1 MVSRLNLS
9 SSNPSSLG
17 SATNGGPTLV
27 SGGARPDPVET
38 EALWES
44 YDAPEDLS
52 PEHQEFSALRE
63 LELAPKGVKYRVVW
77 LILLLVGAGSY
88 SAYEV
93 LINDHN
99 PFESVLASLDDLI
112 KSGLGDDAAQSP
124 ADAAVAASVAQ
135 TASSKKTDS
144 GSASERTDPKVSSN
158 TSKAYNGLPNKP
170 PTQPVKVEAAKDAPA
185 AVADEI
191 VAGMNHEFVYQ
202 RFRAIQEIRKQKLTA
217 ATDLLRQGL
226 IDEKFWN
233 RMYSAITLADFGVP
247 VTVAELGD
255 AIEDTRSELIANF
268 FRRFLKKP
276 GAGELY
282 IMRQMLR
289 VADDRGRLVLLQAI
303 ARSRDDLRDL
313 YLVAA
318 TMEDS
323 AKIKGWATN
332 AVKAL
337 RLPQEQLQKLKEQV
351 LRGGGGQGS

>member
-1 MVSRLNLS
+1 MASKLNLS

-17 SATNGGPTLV
+17 SATDGGPTLV
-27 SGGARPDPVET
+27 SGGARPERVET
-38 EALWES
+38 EVLWES

-52 PEHQEFSALRE
+52 PEQQEFSALGE
-63 LELAPKGVKYRVVW
+63 LELTPGGIKYRFVW

-99 PFESVLASLDDLI
+99 PFESMLVSLDELI
-112 KSGLGDDAAQSP
+112 KFGLGQDVAEP
-124 ADAAVAASVAQ
+124 PVDAAVAASVAQ
-135 TASSKKTDS
+135 AGSPKKADS
-144 GSASERTDPKVSSN
+144 GPVSERADQSTRSN
-158 TSKAYNGLPNKP
+158 TSKAYNRLPNTP
-170 PTQPVKVEAAKDAPA
+170 PTQPAKVDAAKDAPA
-185 AVADEI
+185 AVSDELI
-191 VAGMNHEFVYQ
+191 AGMNHEFVYQ
-202 RFRAIQEIRKQKLTA
+202 RFKAIQAIRKQKVIA
-217 ATDLLRQGL
+217 ATDLLQQGL

-233 RMYSAITLADFGVP
+233 RMYSAITLAEFGVP

-323 AKIKGWATN
+323 AKIKGWATTV
-332 AVKAL
+332 VKGL
-337 RLPQEQLQKLKEQV
+337 RLPQEELQKL
-351 LRGGGGQGS
+351 RGQALALTNVNH

>member
-1 MVSRLNLS
+1 MASKLNLS

-17 SATNGGPTLV
+17 SATDGGPTLV
-27 SGGARPDPVET
+27 RGISGPALGES

-52 PEHQEFSALRE
+52 PEQQEFSALGE
-63 LELAPKGVKYRVVW
+63 LELTPGGIKYRFVW

-99 PFESVLASLDDLI
+99 PFESMLVSLDELI
-112 KSGLGDDAAQSP
+112 KFGLGQDVAEPQTDATVATSVPQAGSP
-124 ADAAVAASVAQ
+124 
-135 TASSKKTDS
+135 KKADS
-144 GSASERTDPKVSSN
+144 GPVSERADSKVSSN
-158 TSKAYNGLPNKP
+158 TSKAYDGLPNKP
-170 PTQPVKVEAAKDAPA
+170 PIQLAKVDAAKDAPT

-202 RFRAIQEIRKQKLTA
+202 RFKAIQEIRKQKVIA
-217 ATDLLRQGL
+217 ATDLLQQGL

-233 RMYSAITLADFGVP
+233 RMYSAITLAEFGVP

-268 FRRFLKKP
+268 FQRFLKKP
-276 GAGELY
+276 GPGELY

-289 VADDRGRLVLLQAI
+289 VADERGRLVLLQAI

-323 AKIKGWATN
+323 AKIKGWATTV
-332 AVKAL
+332 VKGL
-337 RLPQEQLQKLKEQV
+337 RLPQEELQKLREQV
-351 LRGGGGQGS
+351 LRVSHSL

>member
-9 SSNPSSLG
+9 SSNLNSLNG
-17 SATNGGPTLV
+17 PPVGDSPLVNGLAKSALGESEP
-27 SGGARPDPVET
+27 
-38 EALWES
+38 LWES

-52 PEHQEFSALRE
+52 PEQQEFSALRE
-63 LELAPKGVKYRVVW
+63 LELAPKGVQYRFVW

-99 PFESVLASLDDLI
+99 PFESMLVSLEDLI
-112 KSGLGDDAAQSP
+112 KFGTGQDVAEPQADATVAATAAQTSSP
-124 ADAAVAASVAQ
+124 
-135 TASSKKTDS
+135 KTSDS
-144 GSASERTDPKVSSN
+144 GPMSERADPSAKSN
-158 TSKAYNGLPNKP
+158 TSQVYNGLPNKP
-170 PTQPVKVEAAKDAPA
+170 PTQPAKVDATKDAPA
-185 AVADEI
+185 AVSDEL

-202 RFRAIQEIRKQKLTA
+202 RFKAIQEIRKQKVIA
-217 ATDLLRQGL
+217 ATDLLQQGL

-233 RMYSAITLADFGVP
+233 RMYSAITLAEFGVP

-289 VADDRGRLVLLQAI
+289 VADERGRLVLLQAI

-323 AKIKGWATN
+323 AKIKGWATTV
-332 AVKAL
+332 VKGL
-337 RLPQEQLQKLKEQV
+337 RLPQEELQKLREQV
-351 LRGGGGQGS
+351 LRVSHSL

>member
-9 SSNPSSLG
+9 STNPSSLG
-17 SATNGGPTLV
+17 SATDGGPTLV
-27 SGGARPDPVET
+27 SGGARPAPIET

-52 PEHQEFSALRE
+52 PEQQEFSALRE
-63 LELAPKGVKYRVVW
+63 LELAPKGIHYRFVW

-93 LINDHN
+93 LVNDHN
-99 PFESVLASLDDLI
+99 PFESMLVSLDELI
-112 KSGLGDDAAQSP
+112 KSGMGQDLAEPQTDAAV
-124 ADAAVAASVAQ
+124 VAASVAQ
-135 TASSKKTDS
+135 KGSPKNSDS
-144 GSASERTDPKVSSN
+144 GPVSERADLSVKSN
-158 TSKAYNGLPNKP
+158 TSKVYNGLPNKQ
-170 PTQPVKVEAAKDAPA
+170 PTQPATVDAAKDAPA
-185 AVADEI
+185 AVSDEI

-202 RFRAIQEIRKQKLTA
+202 RFKAIQEIRKQKLIA

-226 IDEKFWN
+226 VDEKFWN

-255 AIEDTRSELIANF
+255 AIEDTRSELVANF

-289 VADDRGRLVLLQAI
+289 VADERGRLVLLQAI
-303 ARSRDDLRDL
+303 AASRDDLRNL

-323 AKIKGWATN
+323 AKIKGWATT
-332 AVKAL
+332 AVKGL
-337 RLPQEQLQKLKEQV
+337 RLPQEELQKLREQV
-351 LRGGGGQGS
+351 LGVRHSL

>member
-9 SSNPSSLG
+9 SSNTNSL
-17 SATNGGPTLV
+17 NGPPVGDPTLV
-27 SGGARPDPVET
+27 SGLTKPALGES

-52 PEHQEFSALRE
+52 PEQQEFSALGD
-63 LELAPKGVKYRVVW
+63 LELAPKGATYRLIW
-77 LILLLVGAGSY
+77 LLLLLVGAGSY
-88 SAYEV
+88 SAYEF

-99 PFESVLASLDDLI
+99 PFESMLVSLDDLI
-112 KSGLGDDAAQSP
+112 KFGLGQDVAEPQADATVAATAAQTGSP
-124 ADAAVAASVAQ
+124 
-135 TASSKKTDS
+135 KTSDS
-144 GSASERTDPKVSSN
+144 GSASERAEPLASSN

-170 PTQPVKVEAAKDAPA
+170 PTQPAKVDATKDAPA
-185 AVADEI
+185 AVSDEL

-202 RFRAIQEIRKQKLTA
+202 RFKAIQDIRKQKVIA
-217 ATDLLRQGL
+217 ATDLLQQGL

-233 RMYSAITLADFGVP
+233 RMYSAITLAEFGVP

-289 VADDRGRLVLLQAI
+289 VADERGRLVLLQAI

-323 AKIKGWATN
+323 AQIKGWATTV
-332 AVKAL
+332 VKGL
-337 RLPQEQLQKLKEQV
+337 RLPQEELQKLKEQV
-351 LRGGGGQGS
+351 LRVSHSL